1 MNYEIDFS
9 TPKFGVNTLGK
20 IGILML
26 VEACGGEQMF
36 INQVSNAQKDGLI
49 DRRTAD
55 SCKAKVRSLSNSQY
69 DGRYKRVK
77 VEGVGLIPSTLKGK
91 EHRRIRAFISWKSM
105 IRRIYNG
112 YGRFAKCYENCVICE
127 EWLDYGV
134 FKNWYENQRGCG
146 LKYELDKD
154 LLGNGKLYSPETC
167 CLLPREL
174 NSMIVSRVSK
184 NRELPTGVKRSGK
197 RFFAQALI
205 GTAEKTYIYLGNFD
219 TPEEA
224 SNAYKAFRKKRIA
237 ETAQVYYDNGEL
249 DERAYN
255 ALINFNM

>member
-9 TPKFGVNTLGK
+9 IPRFGVNTLGN
-20 IGILML
+20 IGIGML

-36 INQVSNAQKDGLI
+36 INQVSRAQKNRLI

-69 DGRYKRVK
+69 NGKYKRVK
-77 VEGVGLIPSTLKGK
+77 VCGVGLVPSDFRFNYGSVPADYLCWSHLLNRIYGK
-91 EHRRIRAFISWKSM
+91 EKRLN
-105 IRRIYNG
+105 RIYSG
-112 YGRFAKCYENCVICE
+112 CTVCE
-127 EWLDYGV
+127 EWL
-134 FKNWYENQRGCG
+134 FFENFSKWYNEQIGHNLG
-146 LKYELDKD
+146 YAIDKD
-154 LLGNGKLYSPETC
+154 LLGNGKYYSPETC
-167 CLLPREL
+167 CLLPHKL
-174 NSMIVSRVSK
+174 NSMIVSRESK

-205 GTAEKTYIYLGNFD
+205 GTAERKYIYLGNFD
-219 TPEEA
+219 TQEEA

-237 ETAQVYYDNGEL
+237 ETAQVYYDKGEL

-255 ALINFNM
+255 ALINFDA

>member
-9 TPKFGVNTLGK
+9 IPRFGVNTLGK
-20 IGILML
+20 MGIRML

-36 INQVSNAQKDGLI
+36 INQVSKAQKDGLI

-69 DGRYKRVK
+69 NGKYKRVK
-77 VEGVGLIPSTLKGK
+77 VCGVGLVPSDFRFNYGSVPADYLCWSHLLNRIYGK
-91 EHRRIRAFISWKSM
+91 EKRLN
-105 IRRIYNG
+105 RIYSG
-112 YGRFAKCYENCVICE
+112 CTICE
-127 EWLDYGV
+127 EWL
-134 FKNWYENQRGCG
+134 FFENFSKWYNEQVGYNLG
-146 LKYELDKD
+146 YDIDKD
-154 LLGNGKLYSPETC
+154 LLGNGKYYSPETC
-167 CLLPREL
+167 CLLPHKL
-174 NSMIVSRVSK
+174 NSMIVSRESK
-184 NRELPTGVKRSGK
+184 NRDLPTGVSKRGK
-197 RFFAQALI
+197 RYSAIAYTGINSIKATCL
-205 GTAEKTYIYLGNFD
+205 GTFD

-237 ETAQVYYDNGEL
+237 ETAQFYYDKGEL